1 MSSVKSQIE
10 LNLPRQTETFAYI
23 YYKISRHFVNYSSS
37 NRVLFK
43 CVVGNFMYFASTT
56 PYMIVY
62 SRLIVGVS
70 AGVGA
75 SIISMLT
82 RAVEPEERTSLIS
95 RIFTGRQAGALFG
108 PAFNFFLIYLNFDI
122 YPFHVNRYTSPGV
135 SIKK

>member
-1 MSSVKSQIE
+1 
-10 LNLPRQTETFAYI
+10 
-23 YYKISRHFVNYSSS
+23 
-37 NRVLFK
+37 
-43 CVVGNFMYFASTT
+43 MYFASTT

-75 SIISMLT
+75 SIIGMLT
-82 RAVEPEERTSLIS
+82 CAVEPEERTTLMSG
-95 RIFTGRQAGALFG
+95 IFTGRQTGALFG

-135 SIKK
+135 STKK